1 MVKLLQPSNIR
12 QLYQMFESISNT
24 EVMIEWTMSS
34 LYNQLGSQP
43 VDDRDYLYAIY
54 SHLTSKNLSKQNLK
68 KKKNL
73 FAIYI
78 RFTSE
83 KLHNLNLSKT

>member
-1 MVKLLQPSNIR
+1 MP
-12 QLYQMFESISNT
+12 
-24 EVMIEWTMSS
+24 S

-54 SHLTSKNLSKQNLK
+54 SHLTSKKLSKQNLK
-68 KKKNL
+68 KTKPPKNQ

>member
-24 EVMIEWTMSS
+24 EVMIEWTMPS

-54 SHLTSKNLSKQNLK
+54 SHLTSKKLSN
-68 KKKNL
+68 
-73 FAIYI
+73 I
-78 RFTSE
+78 
-83 KLHNLNLSKT
+83 KTKH